1 MSELPDTPP
10 ARENP
15 LIAAVS
21 RMNLTQMTLALLVL
35 IFVWQWFDAH
45 HQINQMQQEL
55 ARRLAEMDGLN
66 KANQTLVTQNQE
78 AVRELGG
85 KLGVLE
91 SKYAEAQ
98 SQRAAL
104 ENLYQEMSSSRDQ
117 IALAEVEQAVL
128 MAGQQLQLAA
138 NVKAA
143 LIALQQA
150 DSRLQRLDRPALH
163 PLRLAL
169 AHDIDKL
176 RALPDVDV
184 AGINVRLDSLI
195 LAVDELPLAQDMTP
209 AVEPLAAPAEQGN
222 AWQILLRE
230 VWREAKNLVRIE
242 NTGKRE
248 LPLLSPTQTFFLREN
263 LKLRLLSARLALL
276 SRDEASYKYDVKAAQ
291 EWVTQYFDATSN
303 DGAVVLNK
311 LKKLSAA
318 SINIEL
324 PDLNVSLQAVRSYRA
339 SREKSVR

>member
-1 MSELPDTPP
+1 
-10 ARENP
+10 
-15 LIAAVS
+15 
-21 RMNLTQMTLALLVL
+21 
-35 IFVWQWFDAH
+35 
-45 HQINQMQQEL
+45 
-55 ARRLAEMDGLN
+55 
-66 KANQTLVTQNQE
+66 
-78 AVRELGG
+78 
-85 KLGVLE
+85 
-91 SKYAEAQ
+91 
-98 SQRAAL
+98 
-104 ENLYQEMSSSRDQ
+104 
-117 IALAEVEQAVL
+117 
-128 MAGQQLQLAA
+128 LQLAA

-184 AGINVRLDSLI
+184 SGINVRLDSLI
-195 LAVDELPLAQDMTP
+195 IAMDDLPLAQDMTP
-209 AVEPLAAPAEQGN
+209 AAEPIVTAPALQGN
-222 AWQILLRE
+222 AWQKLLGE
-230 VWREAKNLVRIE
+230 IWREAKNLVRIE

-276 SRDEASYKYDVKAAQ
+276 SRDEVSFKHDVKSAQ

-303 DGAVVLNK
+303 DGAVALNN
-311 LKKLSAA
+311 LKKLNAA

-324 PDLNVSLQAVRSYRA
+324 PDLEVSLQAVRSYRA
-339 SREKSVR
+339 SREKIAR